1 MAARGQRED
10 RARTARGPRKLGRR
24 ERAPDHPH
32 PGGQRR
38 SLLATL
44 STAQGRGTPGVTAVV
59 GGTQAVVVL
68 ICYAV
73 GFVLVAGI
81 VLVRRDV
88 T

>member
-1 MAARGQRED
+1 
-10 RARTARGPRKLGRR
+10 
-24 ERAPDHPH
+24 
-32 PGGQRR
+32 
-38 SLLATL
+38 
-44 STAQGRGTPGVTAVV
+44 VTAVV